1 MQMYIISANDATKHQ
16 FNKITYR
23 NTRPNIY
30 IAIRKIDV
38 YIYIFFQIFNIVQW
52 EWNINIS
59 HLEA

>member
-38 YIYIFFQIFNIVQW
+38 SIYIFYQIFNRVQ
-52 EWNINIS
+52 
-59 HLEA
+59 